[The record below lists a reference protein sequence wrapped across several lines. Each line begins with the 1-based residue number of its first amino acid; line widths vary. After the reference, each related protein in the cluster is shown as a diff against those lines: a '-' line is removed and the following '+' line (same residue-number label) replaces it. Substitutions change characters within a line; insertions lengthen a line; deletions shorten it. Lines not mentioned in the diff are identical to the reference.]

1 MRGRSRGRLIRIGPQ
16 SLPGVAR
23 RFIPLA
29 LEEQEPGEPQVRGVV
44 VGVEHEHRT
53 NKPRCCSRSGYGRYI
68 ECPLAGK
75 EHH

>member
-16 SLPGVAR
+16 SLPG
-23 RFIPLA
+23 
-29 LEEQEPGEPQVRGVV
+29 EPQVRDVV